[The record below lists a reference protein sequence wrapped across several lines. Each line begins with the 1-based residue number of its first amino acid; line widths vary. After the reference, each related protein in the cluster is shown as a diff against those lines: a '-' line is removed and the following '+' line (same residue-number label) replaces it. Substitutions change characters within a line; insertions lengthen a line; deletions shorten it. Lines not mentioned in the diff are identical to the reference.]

1 MIKVIIIMIMRMTMV
16 QMLAGEDGLVL
27 VMMVMMVMILNV
39 MMMPI
44 IKSAVDKEQ
53 F

>member
-27 VMMVMMVMILNV
+27 VNGDDDIDCNDD
-39 MMMPI
+39 I
-44 IKSAVDKEQ
+44 DI
-53 F
+53 